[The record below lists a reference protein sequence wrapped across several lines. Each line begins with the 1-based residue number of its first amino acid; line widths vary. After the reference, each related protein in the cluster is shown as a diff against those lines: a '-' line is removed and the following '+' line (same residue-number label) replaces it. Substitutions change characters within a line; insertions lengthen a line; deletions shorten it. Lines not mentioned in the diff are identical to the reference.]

1 MSNMLF
7 KPALLA
13 LAISLAACSSA
24 PTTTSLLDQ
33 TRGDYMAAQNN
44 PTVAQYAP
52 VEFRQATAAL
62 DRANEAAARKDDA
75 VEVDKLAYLAKQRIA
90 VAQEVAKQK
99 GAEASVAD
107 SARQRDQIRL
117 EARTAEAD
125 QAKRGAE
132 QAQAQA
138 LAAKAQADAATAE
151 ANAARLAT
159 ESQAGATREAQAK
172 ADALAVQ
179 LAELQAKQT
188 ERGIVITFGDVLFN
202 VDQAQLTEGGQRTL
216 RKLADVLAQNPD
228 RNVMVEGFTD
238 STGTSSHNLDLSQ
251 RRAEAVRSA
260 LMAMGIE
267 GTRVATRGY
276 GEAYPVAGNDSAG
289 NRQLNRRVEIVL
301 SDAGRPVATRR

>member
-1 MSNMLF
+1 MKMIF
-7 KPALLA
+7 KPAALA
-13 LAISLAACSSA
+13 LAIALAACSSA

-33 TRGDYMAAQNN
+33 TRGDYVAAQNN
-44 PTVAQYAP
+44 PAVAQYAP

-75 VEVDKLAYLAKQRIA
+75 AEVDKLAYLAKQRIG

-99 GAEASVAD
+99 GAEAQVAD
-107 SARQRDQIRL
+107 AARQRDQIRL
-117 EARTAEAD
+117 DARTAEAEN
-125 QAKRGAE
+125 AKRSAE

-138 LAAKAQADAATAE
+138 EAARSQADAA
-151 ANAARLAT
+151 RMAT
-159 ESQAGATREAQAK
+159 EAQASATRDAQAK
-172 ADALAVQ
+172 ADALAAQ
-179 LAELQAKQT
+179 LADLQAKQT

-202 VDQAQLTEGGQRTL
+202 TDQAVLTEGGQHTL
-216 RKLADVLAQNPD
+216 RKLADVLKQNPD

-238 STGTSSHNLDLSQ
+238 STGTSAHNLELSQ

-260 LMAMGIE
+260 LMGMGIE

-289 NRQLNRRVEIVL
+289 SRQLNRRVEIVL
-301 SDAGRPVATRR
+301 SDAGRPVNSRR